1 MNNEKIKTDI
11 RQKQI
16 KETAMQIIMNE
27 SLDALT
33 IASIA
38 EKIGIT
44 KSNIYRHFPSKD
56 AILENILA
64 EMNARLQEIVLE
76 GSSMESARDSL
87 HHIFTKHLEMLEEY
101 KGTPL
106 TILTDKIYRNNTV
119 IFKLMT
125 KTVTHYIKSIEKLLL
140 KGIKNSEFIPEIN
153 VSSVALYHLGL
164 IQAIIFQ
171 WQASNGKISIKTRGE
186 EFFQIYITGISN
198 SPTYQSYQK
207 IG

>member
-1 MNNEKIKTDI
+1 MNNEKTKTDI

-16 KETAMQIIMNE
+16 KETAMQIIMEE

-44 KSNIYRHFPSKD
+44 KSNIYRHFSSKD
-56 AILENILA
+56 AILENILI
-64 EMNARLQEIVLE
+64 EMNATLQNIISE
-76 GSSMESARDSL
+76 GNSMESAKDSL
-87 HHIFTKHLEMLEEY
+87 HHIFRRHLEMLEEY

-106 TILTDKIYRNNTV
+106 TILTDKNYRNNAE

-125 KTVTHYIKSIEKLLL
+125 KTVTGYIKSIEKLLL
-140 KGIKNSEFIPEIN
+140 KGIKNNEFKTEIN

-164 IQAIIFQ
+164 IQAAILQ
-171 WQASNGKISIKTRGE
+171 WQVSNGKISVKSRGE
-186 EFFQIYITGISN
+186 EFLQIYMNGISN
-198 SPTYQSYQK
+198 SMLNQK
-207 IG
+207 VG